1 MVDDS
6 ILFGH
11 NTSSTT
17 YERMMDPMLL
27 DAGLTDLRCDT
38 KGGSS
43 TPLSSISTLSV
54 VNHHPFIEVITILM
68 LLRSEAEQRVGYEL
82 IKALG
87 DFKQLTVPPLSP
99 HTQLITSSVE
109 KSTLNRLVDNRSFS
123 HHQRIKIKSQKPV
136 VKIVCD
142 MLIKKWVFVKRDNQL
157 SVLTEVARLLE
168 TMRLPP

>member
-27 DAGLTDLRCDT
+27 DAGLTDLRRDT

-123 HHQRIKIKSQKPV
+123 HHQRIKIKSQKLV

-157 SVLTEVARLLE
+157 SVLTEVTRLLE